1 MSTLYFR
8 LESGEYTFYLTVV
21 KGNGCDTLSIG
32 GGHGHGE
39 CVNISVNT
47 PESLLVQR
55 GYHTLDTATIPILAW
70 NAKCAVD
77 KNLSKGHGTISMIRL
92 ILSETKKRY
101 PYIKFYKFKDNS
113 LIPCDN
119 GQKISL
125 LHLTIIKY
133 NKSWYEQHFNA
144 YIEEPSYRK
153 KYMDGITVL
162 NDPLLKLPFEEFK
175 NNVQSL
181 SKEPDLELLKVH
193 YEKTDTYFLFF
204 KSIFDTEGKNRQCN
218 LIVGWIDM
226 FLLYIFQ
233 FDPLSVPW
241 VIDSDYVSIQEVTES
256 MLEKKPKNQMG
267 GRKYTRR
274 NIPSVMRVNIND
286 SADIY

>member
-1 MSTLYFR
+1 MNPSYFQ
-8 LESGEYTFYLTVV
+8 LESGGYKFYLTIV
-21 KGNGCDTLSIG
+21 KGNGSDTLSIG
-32 GGHGHGE
+32 GRKGE

-47 PESLLVQR
+47 ADSLLVQR
-55 GYHTLDTATIPILAW
+55 GYHKLDTATIPILAW
-70 NAKCAVD
+70 DTKCAVHR
-77 KNLSKGHGTISMIRL
+77 NLERGSGTIHMIRI
-92 ILSETKKRY
+92 ILSESIKRY
-101 PYIKFYKFKDNS
+101 PYIRFYTFKDNS

-119 GQKISL
+119 GQQISL
-125 LHLTIIKY
+125 LQLTIIKY

-153 KYMDGITVL
+153 KYKDGITIL
-162 NDPLLKLPFEEFK
+162 NDPLLKISFEEFK
-175 NNVQSL
+175 NKIKSF
-181 SKEPDLELLKVH
+181 SKEHEIDLLKAH
-193 YEKTDTYFLFF
+193 YENTATYFLFF

-226 FLLYIFQ
+226 FFLYIFQ

-241 VIDSDYVSIQEVTES
+241 VIDSDSVMIQELTETK
-256 MLEKKPKNQMG
+256 LEKKPTNQTG
-267 GRKYTRR
+267 GRRYTKR

>member
-1 MSTLYFR
+1 MSTLYFQ
-8 LESGEYTFYLTVV
+8 LESGEYIFYLTIV

-32 GGHGHGE
+32 GRKGE

-47 PESLLVQR
+47 PESLLVQS

-70 NAKCAVD
+70 DAKCTVN
-77 KNLSKGHGTISMIRL
+77 KNLEKGHGTISMIRL
-92 ILSETKKRY
+92 ILSESKKRY

-175 NNVQSL
+175 NNIQSF
-181 SKEPDLELLKVH
+181 SKQPELELLKEY

-204 KSIFDTEGKNRQCN
+204 KSIFDTEGKKRQCN
-218 LIVGWIDM
+218 LIVEWIDM
-226 FLLYIFQ
+226 FLLYVFQ

-241 VIDSDYVSIQEVTES
+241 VIDSDSVSIQEVAETR
-256 MLEKKPKNQMG
+256 LEKKPKNQIG

-274 NIPSVMRVNIND
+274 NIPTIMRVNIND